1 MENKLPFLDILINNS
16 ENLQTSV
23 FHKKTYIVLLLN
35 YFSFVPSSHKYEL
48 IKKLIDR
55 MYRINITWKSFDID
69 LKNLKQVLL
78 NSQYPFRMIDTVI
91 KNICKMLLIRGI
103 QQAS

>member
-1 MENKLPFLDILINNS
+1 
-16 ENLQTSV
+16 
-23 FHKKTYIVLLLN
+23 
-35 YFSFVPSSHKYEL
+35 
-48 IKKLIDR
+48 

-78 NSQYPFRMIDTVI
+78 KSQYPFRMIDTVI